1 MVALRVPP
9 LVWIGA
15 AAVVAAVV
23 LRNVVSSTA
32 RYGKAAGRKGVMLE
46 GAPLTEL
53 DKHFAH
59 ASAYVSS
66 NPKQSIS
73 NEEKLVLYAFFKQA
87 TMGDCID
94 SKPSIVDFV
103 AKAKWDAWQGLAGM
117 TAIEAKKR
125 YLEVVSSIYPNYS
138 YGAQL
143 PSKCT
148 SEVSDS
154 ESDGGG
160 DMSLTPLMSQVI
172 VDKTTKEWQ
181 VEENAFHFAKTGQ
194 LDALQDIVANSSD
207 DVINQKDDEG
217 RTMLH
222 WAVDRNQPNVVA
234 ALLAQHA
241 NVRATDNDGMTPLHY
256 AVSCEYVEL
265 IDLLLQHG
273 ADPQQPD
280 ADGET
285 PFASA
290 TKCMQ
295 AHITAALKRLD
306 TSA

>member
-46 GAPLTEL
+46 VLLHRTHSMLT
-53 DKHFAH
+53 
-59 ASAYVSS
+59 V
-66 NPKQSIS
+66 
-73 NEEKLVLYAFFKQA
+73 
-87 TMGDCID
+87 
-94 SKPSIVDFV
+94 
-103 AKAKWDAWQGLAGM
+103 DAWQGLAGM

-207 DVINQKDDEG
+207 DVINQKVPTRACLDG
-217 RTMLH
+217 
-222 WAVDRNQPNVVA
+222 
-234 ALLAQHA
+234 LLIQ
-241 NVRATDNDGMTPLHY
+241 
-256 AVSCEYVEL
+256 S
-265 IDLLLQHG
+265 
-273 ADPQQPD
+273 
-280 ADGET
+280 
-285 PFASA
+285 
-290 TKCMQ
+290 
-295 AHITAALKRLD
+295 
-306 TSA
+306 